1 MELLDQ
7 ILLSNNIYS
16 VRIQITSSIE
26 EIKKKSPHR
35 TDLIDSMRESEQ
47 KLAESYLL
55 SIEIR
60 KQLVMYRDAFY
71 KASADCKR
79 LERELEKEKK
89 KNEELLSLM

>member
-26 EIKKKSPHR
+26 EIKEKSPHR
-35 TDLIDSMRESEQ
+35 IDLIDSMQESER

-60 KQLVMYRDAFY
+60 KQLVMYRNAFHKVSIDY
-71 KASADCKR
+71 KL
-79 LERELEKEKK
+79 LEKELEKEKK